1 MKFVGI
7 IFEICAG
14 GGFFVMVVLVCDV
27 FFFYTQI
34 FWQSILLVLRQK
46 G

>member
-27 FFFYTQI
+27 FFFIPRYFGNQ
-34 FWQSILLVLRQK
+34 FSWC
-46 G
+46 

>member
-27 FFFYTQI
+27 FFFFIPRYFGNQ
-34 FWQSILLVLRQK
+34 FSWC
-46 G
+46 